1 MKEKI
6 QYILI
11 GVVFLILAFVAPVL
25 FADLTFYISF
35 IPVNATVIAWVFG
48 IIGVLAIVVGILDKK
63 KN

>member
-6 QYILI
+6 KYILI

>member
-6 QYILI
+6 KYILI

-25 FADLTFYISF
+25 FANLTFYISF